1 MPDATRVIKVLS
13 DDEAACL
20 LKNVLNS
27 CPTGATEQELGGVMN
42 WAIRARLNSVLL
54 EKALAGE
61 VQLSLRDGEV
71 TFSLRAR

>member
-1 MPDATRVIKVLS
+1 
-13 DDEAACL
+13 
-20 LKNVLNS
+20 
-27 CPTGATEQELGGVMN
+27 
-42 WAIRARLNSVLL
+42 LNSVLL